1 MAIDM
6 YGNYTPDDNPF
17 APSNTGSFI
26 ANPITGYV
34 PPTMAQQIE
43 SSLSVPS
50 LYDIGSSAFPSFDLA
65 SANNTMA
72 SLFGLDYQPT
82 LTPSTQQTTQQ
93 TQTMLS
99 SPQTGQAA
107 GGSNMIQNLLRGA
120 GQYYLGREN
129 IQDVQQLGRE
139 TQEQLGLL
147 AEEGREATQFRPY
160 TVTGGLG
167 GVSTT
172 AEGGFGIDLSPEQQ
186 ALQAQLLGQAQGLF
200 GQVGQ
205 DPTEQQAAIY
215 EQIRATQRPEEE
227 RQRLALEERMLSQG
241 RLGLSS
247 AAYGGASPELLAQET
262 ARQEAM
268 ARANVGARQQAL
280 SEQRQALAGATGL
293 MTAGYQPQQQALAML
308 QASATP
314 AGFADVGRRTGQQI
328 AGQLQL
334 GGLES
339 RIQSEQLANQLRLQ
353 QQQGLLGAALGT
365 PATPQQQATVAAM
378 PTGSLKDMAEA
389 ALRQQAA
396 GAVGGLFSRIFGGGG

>member
-6 YGNYTPDDNPF
+6 FGNYTPDVNPF
-17 APSNTGSFI
+17 GPANTGSF
-26 ANPITGYV
+26 NTDPVVGYA
-34 PPTMAQQIE
+34 PPTTAQQIA
-43 SSLSVPS
+43 SSLSDPS
-50 LYDIGSSAFPSFDLA
+50 IYSTGSSAFPSFDSA
-65 SANNTMA
+65 SANNTMT

-82 LTPSTQQTTQQ
+82 LTPYTPQTMQQ
-93 TQTMLS
+93 TQNMLS
-99 SPQTGQAA
+99 SQQTGQAV
-107 GGSNMIQNLLRGA
+107 GGSNMIQDLLRGA

-129 IQDVQQLGRE
+129 IQDVQQLGRK

-172 AEGGFGIDLSPEQQ
+172 AEGGFGIDLSSEQQ
-186 ALQAQLLGQAQGLF
+186 ALQSQLLGQAQGLF

-205 DPTEQQAAIY
+205 DPATQQAAIF

-227 RQRLALEERMLSQG
+227 RQRLATEARMLSQG
-241 RLGLSS
+241 RLGLS
-247 AAYGGASPELLAQET
+247 ADAYGGSSPELLAQET

-268 ARANVGARQQAL
+268 RRANLGARQQAM
-280 SEQRQALAGATGL
+280 SEQQQALAGAQGL
-293 MTAGYQPQQQALAML
+293 ITAGYMPQQQALDML

-314 AGFADVGRRTGQQI
+314 AGFVDVGRRSGQQI

-339 RIQSEQLANQLRLQ
+339 RLQSEQLANQLRLQ
-353 QQQGLLGAALGT
+353 QQQGLLGTVLGA
-365 PATPQQQATVAAM
+365 PATSQQQATVAAM

-396 GAVGGLFSRIFGGGG
+396 GAVGGLFSRLFGGG